1 MALIQILE
9 IPCKR
14 VLEQS
19 MRFILFIDPRLN
31 AAAFPLMKPPEAE
44 EGDTQIHL
52 HKLLLNELHALI
64 TDGDRYSFE
73 LDVVLEVYQLHT
85 AN

>member
-1 MALIQILE
+1 ME
-9 IPCKR
+9 
-14 VLEQS
+14 
-19 MRFILFIDPRLN
+19 
-31 AAAFPLMKPPEAE
+31 PPKAE
-44 EGDTQIHL
+44 EGDTQIEL